1 MKRAFRQDRLGTNI
15 GRVEGKAALS
25 AGDLKHISGHIQDI
39 LTKIQSRLQWGSDK
53 YDCSDVERLAAEQ
66 NCEVLNG
73 TLCPLFTYINDH
85 FTKTG
90 PGQT

>member
-39 LTKIQSRLQWGSDK
+39 LTKALERLQEFYKKAKGGALLQRNHQDSQK
-53 YDCSDVERLAAEQ
+53 
-66 NCEVLNG
+66 
-73 TLCPLFTYINDH
+73 
-85 FTKTG
+85 
-90 PGQT
+90 